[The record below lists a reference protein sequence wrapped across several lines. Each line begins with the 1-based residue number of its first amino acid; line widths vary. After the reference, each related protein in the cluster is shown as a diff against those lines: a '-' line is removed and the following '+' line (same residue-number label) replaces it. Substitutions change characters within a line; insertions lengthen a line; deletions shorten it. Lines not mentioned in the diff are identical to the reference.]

1 MPLLIHWR
9 NCEGLDFPVLAGQMA
24 QARVI
29 YRFSHIN
36 LIRLAGLV
44 IWVSVS
50 VPLIFVLFRSDT
62 TVDLKTLIWLC
73 CHLAFGVIFWILT
86 RQLGSYQLSGRS
98 WLLLIALLLMVFAIN
113 WATGSAMGVLYAL
126 IVSVLLP
133 WILANRL
140 SLLILLMQNT
150 VIGWQLFTHSIGS
163 EASLLDKTL
172 FIFLFVGFSLFS
184 YIISLVARRQQNAK
198 EELRKLNSELR
209 ATQVLLS
216 DSSRI
221 NERLRISRELHDLL
235 GHHLTALSMNL
246 EVASHLADD
255 RVKEHVDRSQTLARL
270 LLSDVREVVSAF
282 RNRGTLDL
290 GKAIEELIDDIP
302 SHRIDLDVPEQLL
315 VEDPALAQTVLRCAQ
330 ELITNCLKHAHA
342 SAFRIRLQ
350 KLPQCL
356 RLEFE
361 DNGRGLGDATEGNG
375 MTGIRE
381 RMKQIDGEFA
391 IIDPQR
397 PGFRARL
404 TFPTGA

>member
-1 MPLLIHWR
+1 M
-9 NCEGLDFPVLAGQMA
+9 
-24 QARVI
+24 I

-44 IWVSVS
+44 IWISVS
-50 VPLIFVLFRSDT
+50 VPLVFVLFRSGLALNT
-62 TVDLKTLIWLC
+62 KTLVWLC
-73 CHLAFGVIFWILT
+73 CHLAFGAIFWVLT
-86 RQLGSYQLSGRS
+86 RKLGSYQLSGRS
-98 WLLLIALLLMVFAIN
+98 WLLLMALLFMVFAIN

-133 WILANRL
+133 WILENRL
-140 SLLILLMQNT
+140 SLLILLMQNS
-150 VIGWQLFTHSIGS
+150 VIGWQLFTHSIGE
-163 EASLLDKTL
+163 EASLMDKTL

-246 EVASHLADD
+246 EVASHLAEG
-255 RVKEHVDRSQTLARL
+255 RAKEHVDRSQTLARL

-290 GKAIEELIDDIP
+290 GKAVQELIDDIP
-302 SHRIDLDVPEQLL
+302 SHHVDLDVPESLL
-315 VEDPALAQTVLRCAQ
+315 VEDPKIAQSVLRCTQ

-342 SAFRIRLQ
+342 TAFR
-350 KLPQCL
+350 L
-356 RLEFE
+356 RLRKDQGQLELEFG
-361 DNGRGLGDATEGNG
+361 DNGRGLCGASEGNG

-381 RMKQIDGEFA
+381 RVKQLNGEFV
-391 IIDPQR
+391 IIDPDS

-404 TFPTGA
+404 TFPTGN

>member
-1 MPLLIHWR
+1 M
-9 NCEGLDFPVLAGQMA
+9 
-24 QARVI
+24 I

-44 IWVSVS
+44 IWLSVS
-50 VPLIFVLFRSDT
+50 VPLIFVLVRSGFASG
-62 TVDLKTLIWLC
+62 LKTLIWLG
-73 CHLAFGVIFWILT
+73 CHLAFGVIFWVLT
-86 RQLGSYQLSGRS
+86 QKLGSYRLSGRS
-98 WLLLIALLLMVFAIN
+98 WLLLIALLLMVFTIN

-133 WILANRL
+133 WILENRL
-140 SLLILLMQNT
+140 SLLILLIQNS
-150 VIGWQLFTHSIGS
+150 VIGWQLFTYSIGD
-163 EASLLDKTL
+163 ETSLLDKTL

-184 YIISLVARRQQNAK
+184 YIISLVARRQQHAK

-246 EVASHLADD
+246 EVASHLADGQI
-255 RVKEHVDRSQTLARL
+255 KEHIDRSQTLARL

-290 GKAIEELIDDIP
+290 GRAVRQLIEEIP
-302 SHRIDLDVPEQLL
+302 THRVHLDMPEKLL
-315 VEDPALAQTVLRCAQ
+315 VEDPALAQSVLRCTQ
-330 ELITNCLKHAHA
+330 ELITNCLKHAQA
-342 SAFRIRLQ
+342 SAFWLRLQ
-350 KLPQCL
+350 KKTGYLE
-356 RLEFE
+356 LEFS
-361 DNGRGLGDATEGNG
+361 DNGRGLNGASEGNG

-381 RMKQIDGEFA
+381 RVKQLNGEFV
-391 IIDPQR
+391 IIDPDL

-404 TFPTGA
+404 TFPTGG

>member
-1 MPLLIHWR
+1 M
-9 NCEGLDFPVLAGQMA
+9 
-24 QARVI
+24 I

-50 VPLIFVLFRSDT
+50 VPLLFVLFRSNMAMN
-62 TVDLKTLIWLC
+62 LKTLIWLC
-73 CHLAFGVIFWILT
+73 CHLAFGAIFWILT
-86 RQLGSYQLSGRS
+86 RKLGSYQLSGRS
-98 WLLLIALLLMVFAIN
+98 WLLLMALLFMVFAIN

-140 SLLILLMQNT
+140 SLLILLFQSS
-150 VIGWQLFTHSIGS
+150 VIGWQLFTHAIGAD
-163 EASLLDKTL
+163 ASLLDKTL

-246 EVASHLADD
+246 EVASHLAEG
-255 RVKEHVDRSQTLARL
+255 RIKEHIDRSQTLARL

-290 GKAIEELIDDIP
+290 GRAVKQLIDDIP
-302 SHRIDLDVPEQLL
+302 SHQVDLDVPETLL
-315 VEDPALAQTVLRCAQ
+315 VEDPTLAQSVLRCTQ
-330 ELITNCLKHAHA
+330 ELITNCLKHAQA
-342 SAFRIRLQ
+342 TAFRLRLQ
-350 KLPQCL
+350 KQPGRLL
-356 RLEFE
+356 LEFA
-361 DNGRGLGDATEGNG
+361 DNGRGLCGAPEGNG

-381 RMKQIDGEFA
+381 RVKQLNGEFD
-391 IIDPQR
+391 IIEPQR
-397 PGFRARL
+397 AGFRARL
-404 TFPTGA
+404 IFPTGN

>member
-1 MPLLIHWR
+1 M
-9 NCEGLDFPVLAGQMA
+9 
-24 QARVI
+24 I

-44 IWVSVS
+44 IWISVS
-50 VPLIFVLFRSDT
+50 VPLVFVLVQSGLALDW
-62 TVDLKTLIWLC
+62 KTLVWLC
-73 CHLAFGVIFWILT
+73 CHLAFGAIFWVLT
-86 RQLGSYQLSGRS
+86 QKLGSYQLSGRS
-98 WLLLIALLLMVFAIN
+98 WLLLMALLFMVFTIN

-133 WILANRL
+133 WILENRL
-140 SLLILLMQNT
+140 SLLILLMQNS
-150 VIGWQLFTHSIGS
+150 VIGWQLFTHSIGD
-163 EASLLDKTL
+163 ETSLLDKTL

-184 YIISLVARRQQNAK
+184 YIISLVARRQQHAK

-246 EVASHLADD
+246 EVASHLAEG
-255 RVKEHVDRSQTLARL
+255 RAKEHVDRSQTLARL

-290 GKAIEELIDDIP
+290 GKAVQELIDDIP
-302 SHRIDLDVPEQLL
+302 SHDIDLDVPDSLL
-315 VEDPALAQTVLRCAQ
+315 VEDPKIAQSVLRCTQ

-342 SAFRIRLQ
+342 SAFRLRLQ
-350 KLPQCL
+350 KKQGCL
-356 RLEFE
+356 ELEFA
-361 DNGRGLGDATEGNG
+361 DNGRGLGGAPEGNG

-381 RMKQIDGEFA
+381 RVKQLAGEFV
-391 IIDPQR
+391 IIDPDL

-404 TFPTGA
+404 TFPTGN